1 MNDRITDSITARLG
15 DSSDTLANANRLLGG
30 RKVG

>member
-15 DSSDTLANANRLLGG
+15 DSSDTLANANGLPGG